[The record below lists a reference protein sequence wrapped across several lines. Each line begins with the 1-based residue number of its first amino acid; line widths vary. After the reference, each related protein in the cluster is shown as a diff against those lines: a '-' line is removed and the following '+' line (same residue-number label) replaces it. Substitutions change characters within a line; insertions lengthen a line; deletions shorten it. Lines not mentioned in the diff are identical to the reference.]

1 MMDFNY
7 RYEEM
12 LKEIESLIKIT
23 NKRSVLIL
31 LQHTKEEEVDPYV
44 PAVRESISN
53 IIGFVSLGDDSY
65 LSYMM
70 EKAVGIIDTV
80 MMDVDAKRSNSFQ
93 ICDTVTRLAREKGI
107 PIAYYSNYSSCVA
120 SALAF
125 MLEIERREKTKNVY
139 NSKRLLLGRNVL
151 ATKMVIEMISR
162 GMDVYLFGKE
172 YESYRFLIPGG
183 EIEIRSSYIHVVEN
197 LSNTQFD
204 VLIGC
209 ELQKRS
215 RSLDSFSQI
224 KFRYIY
230 DIGIG
235 NFSHEF
241 VRQQREDG
249 AEVFRSDDRAGIS
262 GIVVNLMETS
272 ELVGSRLGKT
282 EIGGIPIVSG
292 GYYGDAGDIVVDNF
306 NDAHVVLGVANGD
319 GTFKKELSI
328 EEEDCIKRIEKL
340 L

>member
-7 RYEEM
+7 KYEEM
-12 LKEIESLIKIT
+12 LREMESLIKIT

-31 LQHTKEEEVDPYV
+31 LQHTKEEDVKPCV

-53 IIGFVSLGDDSY
+53 IIGFVSLGDDRY

-70 EKAVGIIDTV
+70 EKAVDIIDTV

-93 ICDTVTRLAREKGI
+93 ICATVTRLAQEKGI
-107 PIAYYSNYSSCVA
+107 PIAYYSNYSSCVS

-125 MLEIERREKTKNVY
+125 MMEIERHERTKNIH

-172 YESYRFLIPGG
+172 YDSCRFLIPGG
-183 EIEIRSSYIHVVEN
+183 ETEIKSSYIHVIDN
-197 LSNTQFD
+197 LSDIQFD

-215 RSLDSFSQI
+215 RYLDDLSQI

-241 VRQQREDG
+241 IRQQRENG
-249 AEVFRSDDRAGIS
+249 SEVFRSDDRAGIS

-319 GTFKKELSI
+319 GTFKKDLTI
-328 EEEDCIKRIEKL
+328 EEKNCIKRIEKL